1 MFNWPKPSDAAA
13 TTCGISSEAAIAWR
27 IFTFFSTESSV
38 WNSSTCL
45 TASCGLNTDRFFALF
60 SSPTS
65 VLVIWLASMA
75 PDIRPA
81 LDVDGSGTTRNFTS
95 STSGRLEPT

>member
-1 MFNWPKPSDAAA
+1 M
-13 TTCGISSEAAIAWR
+13 
-27 IFTFFSTESSV
+27 
-38 WNSSTCL
+38 
-45 TASCGLNTDRFFALF
+45 TASCGLNTVSVLTLF

-81 LDVDGSGTTRNFTS
+81 FEVDGSGTTRNFTS
-95 STSGRLEPT
+95 STNGRFEPR

>member
-1 MFNWPKPSDAAA
+1 MSSDAA
-13 TTCGISSEAAIAWR
+13 IACR
-27 IFTFFSTESSV
+27 TFTFFSTPSCV

-45 TASCGLNTDRFFALF
+45 TASCGLNTVRFLALL

-75 PDIRPA
+75 PDSRPA

-95 STSGRLEPT
+95 STSGRFEPT